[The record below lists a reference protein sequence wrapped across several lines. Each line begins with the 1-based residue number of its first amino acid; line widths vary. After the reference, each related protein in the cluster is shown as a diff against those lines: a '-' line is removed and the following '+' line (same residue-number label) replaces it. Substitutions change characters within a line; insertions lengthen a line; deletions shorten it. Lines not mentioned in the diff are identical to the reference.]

1 MKEFTGSYTEVNP
14 LVGTV
19 KRATFQVSEDL
30 TGLVGKTM
38 NKQS

>member
-1 MKEFTGSYTEVNP
+1 METTLGEEKII
-14 LVGTV
+14 
-19 KRATFQVSEDL
+19 KARATFQLSEDL